1 MIETEGIVD
10 FSLILGNLIDAY
22 LPGLLAVYNIWYRAA
37 RTNLFMSWMIFVY
50 SIVSKNQEEPWIR
63 ISFEY

>member
-10 FSLILGNLIDAY
+10 FSLTIGNLIDAY
-22 LPGLLAVYNIWYRAA
+22 LPGLLGVFTIWYRAA

-50 SIVSKNQEEPWIR
+50 SFVSKNQ
-63 ISFEY
+63 